1 MKAISDFGLGKL
13 AYGGDWNPEQWDPS
27 VWKEDIS
34 LFKAAG
40 IDLLSINIFSWTL
53 CQPAE
58 DVYDF
63 SFLDKIVELCR
74 EAGLKVCLGT
84 ATAAHPAWMASKYS
98 DVLRVDFQG
107 RKRKFGDRHNS
118 CPSSP
123 TYRKFA
129 PKLAGKLAA
138 HFRHEPTV
146 VLWHVSNEYM
156 GACYCSN
163 CEKGFREWLK
173 RRYQSLAALNEAW
186 YTRFWNQT
194 YTEWDQ
200 IVLPNALTVQWGE
213 RNTAMPALTLD
224 FMRFNSENICEC
236 FRLEAEAIRREIPKA
251 VITTNFMGAY
261 RGLDY
266 RRWAGY
272 LDIISWDN
280 YPQPGQQPALT
291 AMLHSLMRGLK
302 PQQPFLLM
310 EQTPSQTNWQPYTT
324 LKRPGEMRLLSYQ
337 AVAHGADSVMFF
349 QMRRSRGGCEKF
361 HGAVIEH
368 SGRSDTRVFREVS
381 ALGQELKQLGDAIL
395 GSTIKAE
402 VALWFDWESFWA
414 AENAMGICNQL
425 NYVEEVF
432 KYYRA
437 LYDEHIQVDL
447 VGPGSELSGYK
458 ILWAPVFYL
467 VNQEVTQRIMSFVR
481 DGGILVTTYLSGMV
495 DDSDRVF
502 VGGPPGPLKDILGLW
517 VEETDVL
524 QPEIQNEL
532 VIKNQ
537 APGFRTNYKCSWIFD
552 IVRPT
557 QAEVWALYGK
567 EFYAGSPALTLNYF
581 GCGSAW
587 YLATGAEDGF
597 LRDFNRFLCQSRG
610 VGPVVPGIPPGVE
623 VTQRIG
629 LDGTPYLFFLNH
641 THKTQEIRLTTLR
654 LEPLLP
660 LGPVTDCLILKPF
673 EVFIGKRLL

>member
-40 IDLLSINIFSWTL
+40 IDLLTINIFSWTL

-63 SFLDKIVELCR
+63 SLLDEIVGLCR
-74 EAGLKVCLGT
+74 AAGLKVCLGT
-84 ATAAHPAWMASKYS
+84 ATAAHPAWMATKYP

-123 TYRKFA
+123 TYRRFA
-129 PKLAGKLAA
+129 QKLAGKLAA

-156 GACYCSN
+156 GACYCNN
-163 CEKGFREWLK
+163 CESNFRAWLK

-194 YTEWDQ
+194 YTDWDQ

-236 FRLEAEAIRREIPKA
+236 FRLEAEAIHREIPQA
-251 VITTNFMGAY
+251 LITTNFMGAY

-280 YPQPGQQPALT
+280 YPQPGQPPALT
-291 AMLHSLMRGLK
+291 AMFHSLMRGLK
-302 PQQPFLLM
+302 PHQPFLLM
-310 EQTPSQTNWQPYTT
+310 EQTPSQTNWQPFST

-337 AVAHGADSVMFF
+337 AVAQGADSVMFF

-368 SGRSDTRVFREVS
+368 SGRNDTRVFREVS
-381 ALGQELKQLGDAIL
+381 ALGQELKQLGDSIL

-437 LYDEHIQVDL
+437 LYEEHIQVDL
-447 VGPGSELSGYK
+447 VGPGSELKAYK
-458 ILWAPVFYL
+458 MLWAPVLYL
-467 VNQEVTQRIMSFVR
+467 LNQEVILRLKDFVR

-495 DDSDRVF
+495 DESDRIF

-524 QPEIQNEL
+524 EPERQNEI
-532 VIKNQ
+532 VMQRKTV
-537 APGFRTNYKCSWIFD
+537 GFKSCYKSSWIFD
-552 IVRPT
+552 IVHPT
-557 QAEVWALYGK
+557 KAEVWAVYGK
-567 EFYAGSPALTLNYF
+567 DFYAGSPVLTVNPF
-581 GCGSAW
+581 GRGEAW
-587 YLATGAEDGF
+587 YLATSPEDDF
-597 LRDFNRFLCQSRG
+597 LRDFGRFLCRQGG
-610 VGPVVPGIPPGVE
+610 VGPVVPVLPNGIE
-623 VTQRIG
+623 VSRRKGQ
-629 LDGTPYLFFLNH
+629 DGTNYLFFLNH
-641 THKTQEIRLTTLR
+641 TQSLQEIKLANLR
-654 LEPLLP
+654 LKSLLTSE
-660 LGPVTDCLILKPF
+660 LVVDSLFLKPWD
-673 EVFIGKRLL
+673 VFIGKQI